1 MKTLIFLI
9 TIIAAT
15 SLARADEIV
24 PMWQTEWDINPDIIH
39 QETLGQNFLKGHDQF
54 LFIGTDIG
62 ICTLQIRE
70 TTTGKVIK
78 SEITN
83 NVYVEND
90 FEILPDSTKFILSVG
105 GIKGISSGFE
115 VRSLEDF
122 SIINRFEIPLEGDT
136 ITEYWNK
143 YVNRILDVKVDLNRP
158 YVYFIL
164 EKALPVQSVDE
175 EIEYYAIK
183 VYNYETGE
191 EVRELRTYKNDF
203 LEFIDI
209 SHDGKYL
216 ASINEGESFLNVWE
230 LESFSLIKSYKLDR
244 SDLDN
249 SWRENVR
256 DMKFSRLS
264 SDKIYFSGSFFKIGY
279 PEEFDTGVFE
289 YSIERGNHIKLL
301 PKNNYTGK
309 LIFIDDEKNLFM
321 NNGYSLRLFNFL
333 TEEVE
338 LETSFPNNNHRI
350 VSNAIYTPK
359 HKCFISSSN
368 GRIYSTQYLTIS
380 NIEVSEETNKVLYPN
395 PATDKVTIET
405 ICNNSEVQIE
415 IIDINGSIIK
425 TDLIPISN
433 GNISISLFDLPIG
446 TYFLK
451 IGCGNKTSTYNVVKE
466 G

>member
-1 MKTLIFLI
+1 MKTLIFLL

-15 SLARADEIV
+15 TLVRADEIV

-39 QETLGQNFLKGHDQF
+39 QETIGQNFLKGHDQF

-90 FEILPDSTKFILSVG
+90 FEILPDSTSFIMSVG
-105 GIKGISSGFE
+105 GLREGPTGFE

-122 SIINRFEIPLEGDT
+122 SIISQFEVPIEGDT

-143 YVNRILDVKVDLNRP
+143 YVNRVLDVKVDPNRP

-191 EVRELRTYKNDF
+191 EVRELRTYKNDY

-309 LIFIDDEKNLFM
+309 LIFTKNEKTLFL
-321 NNGYSLRLFNFL
+321 NSSFTLLFFDFISEKLEFMSSQPVNFL
-333 TEEVE
+333 IGT
-338 LETSFPNNNHRI
+338 
-350 VSNAIYTPK
+350 NAIY
-359 HKCFISSSN
+359 SSN
-368 GRIYSTQYLTIS
+368 FNAFITSTSHQLNSFKFINQTPVKNS
-380 NIEVSEETNKVLYPN
+380 VNREVILYPN
-395 PATDKVTIET
+395 PTTDKVTIET

-425 TDLIPISN
+425 TDFIPISN
-433 GNISISLFDLPIG
+433 GNISISLLDLPIG

-451 IGCGNKTSTYNVVKE
+451 IGCGSKTYIYNVVKE